1 VLCAFL
7 VLSGRDV
14 CALMMMMMMMMH
26 SDVCVDDA
34 DDERGIGLGKS

>member
-1 VLCAFL
+1 
-7 VLSGRDV
+7 V
-14 CALMMMMMMMMH
+14 CALMMMMIH

>member
-14 CALMMMMMMMMH
+14 CALMMMMMMMH
-26 SDVCVDDA
+26 SDVCVDDV